1 MNILSP
7 IKATRP
13 KEILKSILN
22 TMFLIIL
29 GNGIIFY
36 FFSKNFKITS
46 EFKIL
51 FFIPTTVFALIS
63 LACLLRYK
71 SIGKFIFLYSGISL
85 TLFSLKSLLLSL
97 YELYCLLSNSMFMK
111 FLIVYIVIY
120 IFVIVLNFINYN
132 EMIEKA
138 IRGEIVNNSKNEPSF
153 FGGLS
158 ASLKLIFVILSLLLS
173 KNILSGNLANLAYS
187 FITFLAAISYVVG
200 VHNFV
205 LYAKHKKIVKILK
218 ENYSIYEEND
228 NPSNDF
234 QSTSLYVENQSYED
248 LMKNNS

>member
-13 KEILKSILN
+13 KEILKSILS

-36 FFSKNFKITS
+36 FFSKNFKMTS

-51 FFIPTTVFALIS
+51 FFIPTAVFVLIS

-85 TLFSLKSLLLSL
+85 TIFSLKALLLSL
-97 YELYCLLSNSMFMK
+97 YELYCLFSNSTFTK
-111 FLIVYIVIY
+111 ILIGYVVVYILI
-120 IFVIVLNFINYN
+120 IVLNLINYN
-132 EMIEKA
+132 EMLEKA

-158 ASLKLIFVILSLLLS
+158 ASLKLIFVVLSLLLS
-173 KNILSGNLANLAYS
+173 KNVLSGNLANLAYS

-200 VHNFV
+200 VYNFV
-205 LYAKHKKIVKILK
+205 LYAKYKKIVKILK
-218 ENYSIYEEND
+218 EKYSIYEEND
-228 NPSNDF
+228 NPSSHF
-234 QSTSLYVENQSYED
+234 QSTSLYIENQSYEN